1 MNISPYEFR
10 AFNCYLCIKWLCKV
24 VISSIFTNI
33 TIIHEERL
41 PLYGPLI
48 VVSNHNNQFVD
59 AALLIYAIPRQMCF
73 LVATKTLKRK
83 LIGTLCT
90 LAGCISVY
98 RPDDFKYT
106 GVGKIHWKKGTNLI
120 NGKDTKFT
128 LDLNVGDKLQF
139 ELDKKSIVEII
150 SDTQLKLEST
160 LDVDCPDRNGIRFS
174 VIPKMDQS
182 ETYEQVSASLKSGN
196 SIVIFPEG
204 GSHDR
209 TNLLPLKPGVALMAF
224 YSILDGAQDVVIL
237 PVGLVYNNVKKDQSD
252 ATIYYGNVIT
262 ITKEDCDEF
271 ERDRRSVVTKLLG
284 KIEVE
289 LNNCLITSPDIK
301 IKEWIDLCAS
311 LYPPERS
318 KIPVNIAFDLRKF
331 ISRIFW
337 KYGDLPETKHLID
350 NLSIYKK
357 TLQRGFL
364 HDDEI
369 WLLKQSMYS
378 AFLSFLEDSIC
389 LICYS
394 IIGLSFAPLWVPL
407 YLLSNYLAER
417 HRVKA
422 LKNSS
427 VKLVGTDV
435 FVSYKCLVLLVVVPI
450 LNLSLGLIIGVYFY
464 GDLKRTFY
472 SVFCC
477 VTFLPLLYYVNL
489 KYARKLPRLLRQ
501 LHVVPL
507 IVMGRI
513 NIWREKERELI
524 TMRTELQILVRN
536 FVHKMGPRV
545 SDTFLSELSSVFP
558 KVLIDSDTTRLNL
571 IRQHYMP
578 IFSTQPADIG
588 EEVL

>member
-1 MNISPYEFR
+1 MFR
-10 AFNCYLCIKWLCKV
+10 V

-106 GVGKIHWKKGTNLI
+106 GVGKIHWKKGTDLI

-160 LDVDCPDRNGIRFS
+160 LEVDCPDKNGIRFS

-182 ETYEQVSASLKSGN
+182 ETYEQVSASLKNGN

-209 TNLLPLKPGVALMAF
+209 TNLLPLKPGVGKSEEVDRENVALMAF
-224 YSILDGAQDVVIL
+224 YSILDGAEDVVIL

-271 ERDRRSVVTKLLG
+271 ERDRRSVVTKLLS
-284 KIEVE
+284 KIEV
-289 LNNCLITSPDIK
+289 
-301 IKEWIDLCAS
+301 S

-350 NLSIYKK
+350 NLSVYKR

-389 LICYS
+389 LVCYS

-450 LNLSLGLIIGVYFY
+450 LNLSLGLIIGIYFY

-477 VTFLPLLYYVNL
+477 VTFLPLLYYGKRGRRYLDMTMSGLECHAQDEPLKQCSVNL
-489 KYARKLPRLLRQ
+489 KQ

-507 IVMGRI
+507 IVMGRYVGPNTRKNRI

>member
-1 MNISPYEFR
+1 MNISPYELR
-10 AFNCYLCIKWLCKV
+10 AFNCYLFIKWLCRV

-83 LIGTLCT
+83 LIGTLCS

-120 NGKDTKFT
+120 HGRDTKFT
-128 LDLNVGDKLQF
+128 LDLNLGDKLQF
-139 ELDKKSIVEII
+139 DLEKIVITEII
-150 SDTQLKLEST
+150 SDTQLKLET
-160 LDVDCPDRNGIRFS
+160 PLQLECPDKNGVQFS

-182 ETYEQVSASLKSGN
+182 ETYEQVSASLKHGN
-196 SIVIFPEG
+196 AIVIFPEG

-224 YSILDGAQDVVIL
+224 FSILDGAEDVVIL

-252 ATIYYGNVIT
+252 ATIYYGNVIS
-262 ITKEDCDEF
+262 ITREECAEF

-284 KIEVE
+284 KIEQE
-289 LNNCLITSPDIK
+289 INNCMITAPDIK
-301 IKEWIDLCAS
+301 IKKWIDLCAS

-318 KIPVNIAFDLRKF
+318 KVPVNIAFDLRKF
-331 ISRIFW
+331 ISKIFW
-337 KYGDLPETKHLID
+337 KYGDSPETLELVDK
-350 NLSIYKK
+350 LSVYKK
-357 TLQRGFL
+357 RLDNGYL

-378 AFLSFLEDSIC
+378 AFLSFLEDTIR

-435 FVSYKCLVLLVVVPI
+435 FVSYKCLVLIVVVPL
-450 LNLSLGLIIGVYFY
+450 LNFSLGLFIGLYFY
-464 GDLKRTFY
+464 RL
-472 SVFCC
+472 
-477 VTFLPLLYYVNL
+477 VN
-489 KYARKLPRLLRQ
+489 
-501 LHVVPL
+501 
-507 IVMGRI
+507 
-513 NIWREKERELI
+513 W
-524 TMRTELQILVRN
+524 
-536 FVHKMGPRV
+536 
-545 SDTFLSELSSVFP
+545 
-558 KVLIDSDTTRLNL
+558 
-571 IRQHYMP
+571 
-578 IFSTQPADIG
+578 
-588 EEVL
+588 